1 MTIRKEI
8 SAVKTRSSV
17 RFVLAC
23 VFLDALGVGLIVPV
37 LPRLIGTLSETRDLQ
52 VWWYGAIMVSYGL
65 MQFVSAPLLG
75 YLSDRFGRRPVL
87 LVGIL
92 GLGLTFAVPAFF
104 ASLPLIL
111 ASRIVG
117 GALSANLT
125 VAQAYVADLTC
136 GDERTVM
143 FGRVGAVFGI
153 GFVLGPALGGF
164 AGESDPSFP
173 FLLAFFLALCN
184 FFYGLRFLPESLA
197 TTARE
202 SDSSTTCNAFLA
214 LPKLLSKRE
223 MRPFF
228 FVFAIVSLA
237 IALLQCTWALYTE
250 YRYGFTPLAIGLSIF
265 ALGASMSWVQGGILA
280 WLLRRYPA
288 SKILAFSILLS
299 AVCLAGIALADNGLL
314 ASIFCCTYAISAT
327 VSPVITSAVSR
338 LTDARDQGQNI
349 GALNSLVSLMSA
361 LAPLLG
367 TPLLGFV
374 IHGNSPLQLGAPYFA
389 ASLLMLLA
397 LALFLKSISKK
408 IDTSKEENCNF

>member
-1 MTIRKEI
+1 M
-8 SAVKTRSSV
+8 KTRSSV

-104 ASLPLIL
+104 ASLSLIL
-111 ASRIVG
+111 ASRIIG

-125 VAQAYVADLTC
+125 VAQAYVADLTQ

-164 AGESDPSFP
+164 VGESDPSLP
-173 FLLAFFLALCN
+173 FLLAFLLALCN
-184 FFYGLRFLPESLA
+184 FFYGLRFLPESLLA
-197 TTARE
+197 TARE
-202 SDSSTTCNAFLA
+202 TRLSTTRNAFLA
-214 LPKLLSKRE
+214 LPKLLGRKQ

-228 FVFAIVSLA
+228 LVFAIVSLA

-250 YRYGFTPLAIGLSIF
+250 YRYGFTPLEIGLSIF
-265 ALGASMSWVQGGILA
+265 ALGASMSLVQGGILA
-280 WLLRRYPA
+280 RLLRRYPA

-299 AVCLAGIALADNGLL
+299 AVCLAGIGLADNGLL
-314 ASIFCCTYAISAT
+314 ASLFCSAYAISAV
-327 VSPVITSAVSR
+327 VSPVIASAVSR

-349 GALNSLVSLMSA
+349 GALNSLFSLMSA

-374 IHGNSPLQLGAPYFA
+374 IHGASPIQIGAPYFA
-389 ASLLMLLA
+389 ASLLMLLS
-397 LALFLKSISKK
+397 LALFLKGIAKK
-408 IDTSKEENCNF
+408 IDNFEEENRNF